1 MIPNLFH
8 SSVKIGKGTKIEP
21 TAVLQEGCEIGIDCF
36 VGHYTIMR
44 PNTIIGNRTKVGH
57 LCVFEGET
65 RVGEDCVIQSQCH
78 ITKGAIIEDKV
89 FFGPGTI
96 GINDLKMTHLRHG
109 DEPFIPN
116 AFKVKQGARVAT
128 GVLIAPGVTIGRN
141 AVIGMGSI
149 VMKDVEDNEI
159 VYGTKAQIRG
169 VVPEG
174 ERL

>member
-1 MIPNLFH
+1 MTNIH
-8 SSVKIGKGTKIEP
+8 SSVVIGKGTRIEP
-21 TAVLQEGCEIGIDCF
+21 TAVIQEGCEIGDNCF
-36 VGHYTIMR
+36 IGHYNVMR
-44 PNTIIGNRTKVGH
+44 PRTKIGNRTMVGH

-65 RVGEDCVIQSQCH
+65 SVGDDCVIQSQCH

-89 FFGPGTI
+89 FFGPGTM

-109 DEPFIPN
+109 DNPFVPN
-116 AFKVKQGARVAT
+116 AFKVLRGARVAT

-149 VMKDVEDNEI
+149 VMKDVMDNEI
-159 VYGTKAQIRG
+159 VYGTRAQVKN
-169 VVPEG
+169 VVPED